1 VTIFITAIG
10 GFLGSQLA
18 AGFASRG
25 HIVKGSIRTSLA
37 RDRNVCRLVLGE
49 PFDLAVF
56 AGCDVV
62 VHGAHDFTRGAEA
75 INIHGTI
82 AWAEAAHRAGVGR
95 QVFISSPSAQPDAPS
110 EYGRAK
116 YALERW
122 FLRARPEAGHLV
134 VRPGLVVGHGGLFAR
149 QRRALLRSPLVP
161 LIGGGNQPTLVIAVD
176 HFVDA
181 MARLIERGSPREAIL
196 CYDDHLPM
204 RRLVTAIK
212 QAAGQ
217 RTTIISIP
225 PSVAIG
231 LAGIARALR
240 LPVPVTPEQIRTL
253 LTSGP
258 PRASDLPALLPDR
271 ASEFSLGYALAA
283 LK

>member
-1 VTIFITAIG
+1 MTIFITAIG

-25 HIVKGSIRTSLA
+25 HVVKGSIRTSPA
-37 RDRNVCRLVLGE
+37 RDRSVYRLVLGE

-62 VHGAHDFTRGAEA
+62 IHGAHDFTHGAES
-75 INIHGTI
+75 INIQGTI
-82 AWAEAAHRAGVGR
+82 ARGEAAHRAGVGR
-95 QVFISSPSAQPDAPS
+95 QEIISSPSAQPDAPS

-122 FLRARPEAGHLV
+122 FLRAPDAGHLV

-149 QRRALLRSPLVP
+149 QRRALHRSPLVP
-161 LIGGGNQPTLVIAVD
+161 LIGGGNQPTMVIAVD

-181 MARLIERGSPREAIL
+181 MARLIERGSPREAML
-196 CYDDHLPM
+196 YYDDHPPM

-217 RTTIISIP
+217 RTTIVSIP

-240 LPVPVTPEQIRTL
+240 LPVPVTPEQVRTL
-253 LTSGP
+253 LSSP
-258 PRASDLPALLPDR
+258 PSPASDLPTLLPDR
-271 ASEFSLGYALAA
+271 TSEFSLAYALAA